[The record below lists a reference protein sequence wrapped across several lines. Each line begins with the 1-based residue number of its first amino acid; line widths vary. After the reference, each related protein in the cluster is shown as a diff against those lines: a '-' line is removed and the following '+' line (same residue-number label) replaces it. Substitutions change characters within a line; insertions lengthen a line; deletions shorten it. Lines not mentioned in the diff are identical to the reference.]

1 LSIGGGCWSGFKP
14 SSAPA
19 LKLTLTSLI
28 SFRFAPKR
36 LVVVR
41 FNFLHFHAVS
51 QDIAHE
57 FVTSAVFNG
66 CLLVRLSPRAV
77 LRLLRMPLRVSTL

>member
-1 LSIGGGCWSGFKP
+1 M
-14 SSAPA
+14 
-19 LKLTLTSLI
+19 
-28 SFRFAPKR
+28 
-36 LVVVR
+36 
-41 FNFLHFHAVS
+41 S

-77 LRLLRMPLRVSTL
+77 LRLLRMPLRVSSL